1 MRHKLIYPFVIFL
14 LGFAIELPKVISP
27 PPART
32 AMVLISAPDLKSFY
46 IDKYEVS
53 NRDYQRFVGATG
65 HPAPEFWDSREYRDF
80 SRSNRPVVC
89 VSWEDA
95 SSYAS
100 WAGKRLPTEAEW
112 EKAVGLPVAGG
123 WDSGFLYRGNF
134 CSDSTADVK
143 SFSEGASPYGVY
155 NMLGNVWEWCDDW
168 YDEDGRITGCKVVRG
183 GSFLCSLDILR
194 TTLRGYAD
202 PKDKVIY
209 CGFRCA
215 KDVKR

>member
-1 MRHKLIYPFVIFL
+1 MKRKSVWLFL
-14 LGFAIELPKVISP
+14 LALTIRLYAGNNNGDLPTVISP

-32 AMVLISAPDLKSFY
+32 AMVLISVPDLKPFY
-46 IDKYEVS
+46 VDKYEVS
-53 NRDYQRFVGATG
+53 NRDYQKFVQATG
-65 HPAPEFWDSREYRDF
+65 HPAPEFWNSREYRDF

-95 SSYAS
+95 VSYAS
-100 WAGKRLPTEAEW
+100 WAGKRLPTEVEW
-112 EKAVGLPVAGG
+112 EVAACLRQAGG
-123 WDSGFLYRGNF
+123 QTGNF
-134 CSDSTADVK
+134 CSDSTIDVK
-143 SFSEGASPYGVY
+143 SFPEGVSPYGVY
-155 NMLGNVWEWCDDW
+155 NMLGNVWEWCNDW
-168 YDEDGRITGCKVVRG
+168 YDEDGRVTGCKVVRG

-215 KDVKR
+215 RDAK